1 MMRDNLEYYQKHEN
15 VTDDMF
21 VNLEPISFID
31 DYDHGI
37 QAYNHEDYKEAVAF
51 FEKALS
57 KYYQVENECRAH
69 CEMEFD
75 PGSEY
80 KDEAT
85 NFHRQITD
93 HYRSVLECYMKC
105 PNEAARVNNES
116 YVRNFVP
123 KIYHYL
129 QFAYYNLDQ
138 HKNAAR
144 TAKSYLLFYPNN
156 QLISN
161 NLKYFKNAEDTR
173 PIANASKFSRR
184 LKAQSQILRHIYQSF
199 GVHDVDENLLNP
211 FMEDEDENTEGN
223 LDSND
228 VKIDDTA
235 EPAAVTADDSA
246 TLEETKAAT
255 NIDVVIN
262 DSANKEN
269 NLTEAEGDKAE
280 VNKPKK

>member
-1 MMRDNLEYYQKHEN
+1 MNNALENYKLLKAGIQDCSLSCSPKQPSNKGSIDTIKEQAMCIHKCEEEKFGKPESLFRVSDEVKQNFKSMKPYQYLQYAYFKNGELAKSVAATFTYASYDPENKMMRDNLEYYQKHEN

-123 KIYHYL
+123 KIY
-129 QFAYYNLDQ
+129 
-138 HKNAAR
+138 
-144 TAKSYLLFYPNN
+144 
-156 QLISN
+156 
-161 NLKYFKNAEDTR
+161 
-173 PIANASKFSRR
+173 
-184 LKAQSQILRHIYQSF
+184 
-199 GVHDVDENLLNP
+199 
-211 FMEDEDENTEGN
+211 
-223 LDSND
+223 
-228 VKIDDTA
+228 
-235 EPAAVTADDSA
+235 
-246 TLEETKAAT
+246 
-255 NIDVVIN
+255 
-262 DSANKEN
+262 
-269 NLTEAEGDKAE
+269 
-280 VNKPKK
+280 